1 MKAFEGSKNGS
12 RRLIGKHLLWS
23 QSEITVVWISLRA
36 GEMEKSR
43 EGDLGYNSFNV
54 FVSKSPDEG

>member
-1 MKAFEGSKNGS
+1 MKTLEGSKNGS

-23 QSEITVVWISLRA
+23 QSEITGVWISLRA

-43 EGDLGYNSFNV
+43 GDLGYNSFNV